1 MPSTREIRR
10 RIRSVKSTA
19 QITKAMELVAAS
31 RMRRAQ
37 QRVLASRPYAERMRL
52 MLADLSAL
60 TRSEEAARFPLL
72 ASRPLQRAQVILI
85 TPDRGLAGAL
95 PTNMIRRA
103 VRFILDEVGAP
114 VSLVT
119 VGRKGRDF
127 MIRSGRQ
134 IEAEFTAIGESPT
147 LLDLRPITQIAIS
160 DYEKGA
166 VDAVY
171 VIYPRFINTL
181 SQRPEVLQVLPV
193 QAPAEPTGQ
202 YTDFIFEPDP
212 RVVLNSLLPRFVE
225 VQIYQAVLD
234 SIASEQSARMV
245 AMRNATDNA
254 KQLIS
259 DLTLTY
265 NKVRQAGI
273 TTEIL
278 EIAAGASALAG

>member
-10 RIRSVKSTA
+10 RIRSVRNTA

-60 TRSEEAARFPLL
+60 TRSEEASAFPLL
-72 ASRPLQRAQVILI
+72 AARPLQRAQVILI
-85 TPDRGLAGAL
+85 TSDRGLAGAL
-95 PTNMIRRA
+95 PGNMIRRA
-103 VRFILDEVGAP
+103 VRFILDEAGVP

-127 MIRSGRQ
+127 IIRSGRPV
-134 IEAEFTAIGESPT
+134 EAEFTAIGDAPT
-147 LLDLRPITQIAIS
+147 MLDLRPITQIAIT
-160 DYEKGA
+160 DYERGA

-171 VIYPRFINTL
+171 VIYPRFVNTL
-181 SQRPEVLQVLPV
+181 TQRPEVLQVLPV
-193 QAPAEPTGQ
+193 QAPTEPTGH
-202 YTDFIFEPDP
+202 YSDFIFEPNP
-212 RVVLNSLLPRFVE
+212 RLVLNYLLPRFVE
-225 VQIYQAVLD
+225 VQIYQAILD
-234 SIASEQSARMV
+234 SIASEHSARMV

-254 KQLIS
+254 KQLVS

-278 EIAAGASALAG
+278 EIAAGANALSG

>member
-1 MPSTREIRR
+1 VPSTREIRR
-10 RIRSVKSTA
+10 RIRSVKSIG
-19 QITKAMELVAAS
+19 QVTKAMELVAAS

-37 QRVLASRPYAERMRL
+37 QRVLASRPYAERMQQ

-60 TRSEEAARFPLL
+60 AGGDEGTAYPLL
-72 ASRPLQRAQVILI
+72 AQRPLQRAQVILI

-95 PTNMIRRA
+95 PSNMIRRA
-103 VRFILDEVGAP
+103 VRFMLDEVGVP

-134 IEAEFTAIGESPT
+134 IEAEFTAIGDAPT
-147 LLDLRPITQIAIS
+147 MLDLRPITQIAIS
-160 DYEKGA
+160 DYEQGA

-181 SQRPEVLQVLPV
+181 TQRPDVLQVLPV
-193 QAPAEPTGQ
+193 QAPEEAAGI
-202 YTDFIFEPDP
+202 YTDFIFEPSP
-212 RVVLNSLLPRFVE
+212 AVVLNALLPRFVE

-234 SIASEQSARMV
+234 SIASEHSARMV

-254 KQLIS
+254 KQLMS

-278 EIAAGASALAG
+278 EIAAGANALAG

>member
-225 VQIYQAVLD
+225 IQIYQAVLD

>member
-193 QAPAEPTGQ
+193 QAPAEPTGH
-202 YTDFIFEPDP
+202 YADFIFEPDP